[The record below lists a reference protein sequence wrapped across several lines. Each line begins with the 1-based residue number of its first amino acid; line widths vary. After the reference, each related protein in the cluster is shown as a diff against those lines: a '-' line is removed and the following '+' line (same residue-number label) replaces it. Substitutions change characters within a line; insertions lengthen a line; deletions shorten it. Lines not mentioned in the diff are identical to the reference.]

1 MKVKIFTNE
10 GDAPK
15 LEKEINDWLS
25 ETKVDIHHIKQSY
38 AYDIKADLFDTNISL
53 WYDERR

>member
-15 LEKEINDWLS
+15 LEKEINSWLS
-25 ETKVDIHHIKQSY
+25 ESKADIRHIKQSY
-38 AYDIKADLFDTNISL
+38 AYDVKGDLFYTLVSV
-53 WYDERR
+53 WYEQRT